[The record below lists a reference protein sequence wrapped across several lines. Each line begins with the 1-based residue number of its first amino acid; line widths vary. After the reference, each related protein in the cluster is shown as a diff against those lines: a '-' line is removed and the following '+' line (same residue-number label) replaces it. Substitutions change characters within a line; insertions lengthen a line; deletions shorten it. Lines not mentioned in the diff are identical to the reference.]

1 MKVCRKNYAIP
12 SVSSSEEPW
21 KPSEAADRALFFCVG
36 RAFVVQILP
45 TDIDFEEPLM
55 DMLELARTRYTCK
68 HYDPTRGIAP
78 ETLGR
83 LAEILRL
90 SASSVNIQP
99 WRFVFLATP
108 KAKARLMP
116 AVKDFNLERV
126 EHAPLIILFLAKNR
140 LDEEHLKKLFAKETE
155 DGRYDSAADIE
166 KLYAFRKAAVDAYC
180 RTPEST
186 RLWTHEQVMLAMG
199 SFLTSAAGMGLDA
212 TCLGGL
218 VMEEVDRIF
227 DFEKEGFHT
236 VVGVSVGYRASDDRN
251 ASRPKSRFALND
263 VVTVL

>member
-1 MKVCRKNYAIP
+1 
-12 SVSSSEEPW
+12 
-21 KPSEAADRALFFCVG
+21 
-36 RAFVVQILP
+36 
-45 TDIDFEEPLM
+45 M
-55 DMLELARTRYTCK
+55 DMLDLARTRYTCK
-68 HYDPTRGIAP
+68 HYDPSRAIDGRTIAK
-78 ETLGR
+78 

-99 WRFVFLATP
+99 WRFVFLTSRD
-108 KAKARLMP
+108 AKARLMP

-126 EHAPLIILFLAKNR
+126 EKAPLVILFLAKDR
-140 LDEEHLKKLFAKETE
+140 LDEDHLKKLFAKETE
-155 DGRYDSAADIE
+155 DGRYDSAADVE
-166 KLYAFRKAAVDAYC
+166 ALYAFRKAAVDAYC

-199 SFLTSAAGMGLDA
+199 SFLTSVAGMGLDT

-218 VMEEVDRIF
+218 VMDEVDRIF
-227 DFEKEGFHT
+227 GFRDEGFHT
-236 VVGVSVGYRASDDRN
+236 VVGVSVGYRSDEDRN

>member
-1 MKVCRKNYAIP
+1 
-12 SVSSSEEPW
+12 
-21 KPSEAADRALFFCVG
+21 
-36 RAFVVQILP
+36 
-45 TDIDFEEPLM
+45 M
-55 DMLELARTRYTCK
+55 DMLDLARTRYTCK
-68 HYDPTRGIAP
+68 HYDPSRAIDGRTIAK
-78 ETLGR
+78 

-99 WRFVFLATP
+99 WRFVFLTSRD
-108 KAKARLMP
+108 AKARLMS

-126 EHAPLIILFLAKNR
+126 EKAPLVILFLAKDR
-140 LDEEHLKKLFAKETE
+140 LDEDHLKKLFAKETE
-155 DGRYDSAADIE
+155 DGRYDSAADVE
-166 KLYAFRKAAVDAYC
+166 ALYAFRKAAVDAYC

-199 SFLTSAAGMGLDA
+199 SFLTSVAGMGLDA

-218 VMEEVDRIF
+218 VMDEVDRIF
-227 DFEKEGFHT
+227 GFRDEGFHT
-236 VVGVSVGYRASDDRN
+236 VVGVSVGYRSDEDRN

>member
-1 MKVCRKNYAIP
+1 
-12 SVSSSEEPW
+12 
-21 KPSEAADRALFFCVG
+21 
-36 RAFVVQILP
+36 
-45 TDIDFEEPLM
+45 M
-55 DMLELARTRYTCK
+55 DMLDLARTRYTCK
-68 HYDPTRGIAP
+68 HYDPSRAIDGRTIAK
-78 ETLGR
+78 

-99 WRFVFLATP
+99 WRFVFLTSRD
-108 KAKARLMP
+108 AKARLMP

-126 EHAPLIILFLAKNR
+126 EKAPLVILFLAKDR
-140 LDEEHLKKLFAKETE
+140 LDEDHLKKLFAKETE
-155 DGRYDSAADIE
+155 DGRYDSAADVE
-166 KLYAFRKAAVDAYC
+166 ALYAFRKAAVDAYC

-199 SFLTSAAGMGLDA
+199 SFLTSVAGMGLDA

-218 VMEEVDRIF
+218 VMDEVDSIF
-227 DFEKEGFHT
+227 GFRDEGFHT
-236 VVGVSVGYRASDDRN
+236 VVGVSVGYRSDEDRN

>member
-1 MKVCRKNYAIP
+1 
-12 SVSSSEEPW
+12 
-21 KPSEAADRALFFCVG
+21 
-36 RAFVVQILP
+36 
-45 TDIDFEEPLM
+45 M
-55 DMLELARTRYTCK
+55 DMLDLARTRYTCK
-68 HYDPTRGIAP
+68 RYDPSRAIDGRTIAK
-78 ETLGR
+78 

-99 WRFVFLATP
+99 WRFVFLTSRD
-108 KAKARLMP
+108 AKARLMP

-126 EHAPLIILFLAKNR
+126 EKAPLVILFLAKDR
-140 LDEEHLKKLFAKETE
+140 LDEDHLKKLFAKETE
-155 DGRYDSAADIE
+155 DGRYDSAADVE
-166 KLYAFRKAAVDAYC
+166 ALYAFRKAAVDAYC

-199 SFLTSAAGMGLDA
+199 SFLTSVAGMGLDA

-218 VMEEVDRIF
+218 VMDEVDRIF
-227 DFEKEGFHT
+227 GFRDEGFHT
-236 VVGVSVGYRASDDRN
+236 VVGVSVGYRSDEDRN

>member
-1 MKVCRKNYAIP
+1 
-12 SVSSSEEPW
+12 
-21 KPSEAADRALFFCVG
+21 
-36 RAFVVQILP
+36 
-45 TDIDFEEPLM
+45 
-55 DMLELARTRYTCK
+55 
-68 HYDPTRGIAP
+68 
-78 ETLGR
+78 
-83 LAEILRL
+83 
-90 SASSVNIQP
+90 
-99 WRFVFLATP
+99 
-108 KAKARLMP
+108 MP

-140 LDEEHLKKLFAKETE
+140 LDEAHLKKLFAKETE
-155 DGRYDSAADIE
+155 DGRHDSAADIE
-166 KLYAFRKAAVDAYC
+166 KLYVFRKAAVDAYC

-199 SFLTSAAGMGLDA
+199 SFLTSVAGMGLDA

-227 DFEKEGFHT
+227 GFREEGFHT
-236 VVGVSVGYRASDDRN
+236 VVGVSVGYRSSDDRN

>member
-1 MKVCRKNYAIP
+1 
-12 SVSSSEEPW
+12 
-21 KPSEAADRALFFCVG
+21 
-36 RAFVVQILP
+36 
-45 TDIDFEEPLM
+45 M

-140 LDEEHLKKLFAKETE
+140 LDEEHLKKLFAK
-155 DGRYDSAADIE
+155 
-166 KLYAFRKAAVDAYC
+166 
-180 RTPEST
+180 
-186 RLWTHEQVMLAMG
+186 
-199 SFLTSAAGMGLDA
+199 
-212 TCLGGL
+212 
-218 VMEEVDRIF
+218 
-227 DFEKEGFHT
+227 
-236 VVGVSVGYRASDDRN
+236 
-251 ASRPKSRFALND
+251 
-263 VVTVL
+263 